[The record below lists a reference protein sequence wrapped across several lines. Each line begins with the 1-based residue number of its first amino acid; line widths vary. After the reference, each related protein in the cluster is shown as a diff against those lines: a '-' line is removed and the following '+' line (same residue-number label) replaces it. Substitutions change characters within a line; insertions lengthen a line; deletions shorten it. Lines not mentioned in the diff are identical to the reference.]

1 MINLHVFNFLCEY
14 SSTKAGR
21 TITKESME
29 EFKKL
34 SLSHFQEHL
43 KFISEYLK
51 KCLKDMAKTRVSLS
65 PLVFRPLRQRL
76 QADED
81 FLRFENHNY
90 GVKFVFTELL
100 KDCLM
105 NLDVYRRA
113 GGTRVAGMAM
123 RKLEVRLTLCR

>member
-1 MINLHVFNFLCEY
+1 MINLHVFNYLCEH
-14 SSTKAGR
+14 SSTRGAKTVTR
-21 TITKESME
+21 ESSE

-43 KFISEYLK
+43 KFISEYLR
-51 KCLKDMAKTRVSLS
+51 KCLKDMAKTRVALS

-76 QADED
+76 QVDED

-100 KDCLM
+100 KECLM
-105 NLDVYRRA
+105 NLEVYRRV
-113 GGTRVAGMAM
+113 GGTRVAGTAM
-123 RKLEVRLTLCR
+123 RKL